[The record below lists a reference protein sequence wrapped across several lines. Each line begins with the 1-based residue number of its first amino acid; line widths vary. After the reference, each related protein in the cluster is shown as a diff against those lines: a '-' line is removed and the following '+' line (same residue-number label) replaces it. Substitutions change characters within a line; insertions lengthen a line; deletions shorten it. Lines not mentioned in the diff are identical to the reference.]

1 MIIRG
6 LKMDL
11 LIIRHGQSEADVLKV
26 IEGRANFN
34 LTELGH
40 KQAEA
45 MAKWVKENYSI
56 NKIYSSP
63 LNRAKQ
69 TGEYVSKITGI
80 DIIFD
85 DNLMEWNNGL
95 IAGLTREEADKKYPE
110 IKKYP
115 HTRIYE
121 QESYID
127 FRMRAETILSK
138 IINENKEEETIAI
151 ISHGGMIN
159 MLFKS
164 FLEMPID
171 NKISIKN
178 SDTGIHHWRINN
190 GNREIILCNSNEHIK
205 YIV

>member
-1 MIIRG
+1 M
-6 LKMDL
+6 KMDL
-11 LIIRHGQSEADVLKV
+11 LVIRHGQSEADILKV
-26 IEGRANFN
+26 IEGRANYN

-40 KQAEA
+40 KQAEV

-69 TGEYVSKITGI
+69 TAEHISKVTGI
-80 DIIFD
+80 KINFEND
-85 DNLMEWNNGL
+85 LMEWNNGL
-95 IAGLTREEADKKYPE
+95 IAGLSREEADKKYPE
-110 IKKYP
+110 QKKYP

-127 FRMRAETILSK
+127 FRMRAEIILSK
-138 IINENKEEETIAI
+138 VINENDEEKTIVI
-151 ISHGGMIN
+151 VSHGGMIN

-164 FLEMPID
+164 FLESPI
-171 NKISIKN
+171 NSKISVKS

-190 GNREIILCNSNEHIK
+190 ENKEIILCNSIEHIK
-205 YIV
+205 K